1 MSEVLHHVRIGLVGT
16 GQMGEAILGGLLNR
30 GLVTP
35 EFLHASDP
43 RAERMG
49 KIARDYGVLTTTV
62 NAEAAH
68 DADIVVLATKPQMIG
83 AVMEELK
90 GHVKPSAIVLSIE
103 AGVRLKTLQ
112 KGLNHDLVV
121 RAMPNTPGRI
131 GRGITIWTAAPQ
143 VTDAHRGQI
152 SRLLSALGEEVYVD
166 HERYLDMAT
175 ALSGSGPMYVFLFME
190 SMVDA
195 GVRLGL
201 PRYLAQEMVL
211 QTVAGSAEYAR
222 ATGEHLA
229 HLRNDVTSPGGTTAE
244 ALYELDEAGFR
255 TAITKAI
262 SAAYRRSL
270 ELGQD

>member
-1 MSEVLHHVRIGLVGT
+1 MSGTLSDTSIGLVGA
-16 GQMGEAILGGLLNR
+16 GQMGEAILGGLLSR
-30 GLVTP
+30 GFP
-35 EFLHASDP
+35 PAQLHASDP

-49 KIARDYGVLTTTV
+49 KIAHDYGIHTTTV
-62 NAEAAH
+62 NREAVEA
-68 DADIVVLATKPQMIG
+68 ADIVVLATKPQMVV

-90 GHVKPSAIVLSIE
+90 GRLKPEALVVSIE
-103 AGVRLKTLQ
+103 AGVTLKTLQ
-112 KGLNHDLVV
+112 KGLGHDLVV

-131 GRGITIWTAAPQ
+131 GKGITIWTATRQ
-143 VTDAHRGQI
+143 INDGHRGQI
-152 SRLLSALGEEVYVD
+152 SQLLGALGEEIYVD

-211 QTVAGSAEYAR
+211 QTVVGSAEYAR
-222 ATGEHLA
+222 ITGEHLA
-229 HLRNDVTSPGGTTAE
+229 HLRNDVTSPGGTSAE
-244 ALYELDEAGFR
+244 ALFELDEAGFR
-255 TAITKAI
+255 TGISKAV